1 MFRSYKYTR
10 QVLFACLF
18 TVCFF
23 VGYAALATVMRLWLV
38 PAGFVACTAFA
49 AALLAAFGAV
59 VRKGTRA
66 MKGVTAED
74 GIVIYPDLLSF
85 SAACTAVWILIFAD
99 ASRFPLAYF
108 ACIAACVL
116 FCTIQACRYNREEG
130 ALLASLVQFAFPVV
144 VPFLAVFVV
153 CMTFGR
159 RADSRMVI
167 HYKVRN
173 DEEGLS
179 QYMEEINEQRCLA
192 QQKRS
197 AGFRALLA
205 MSVLSAAVPD
215 KQRREELLRQRES
228 RSDLCMSLALLPIA
242 FLIAVRLAAGHNSA
256 DFLKDAYTKRVFI
269 RDEAE
274 QVQDRTEETHQKR
287 AFLDGV

>member
-1 MFRSYKYTR
+1 MFRSNKYTR

-192 QQKRS
+192 QQK
-197 AGFRALLA
+197 
-205 MSVLSAAVPD
+205 
-215 KQRREELLRQRES
+215 
-228 RSDLCMSLALLPIA
+228 
-242 FLIAVRLAAGHNSA
+242 
-256 DFLKDAYTKRVFI
+256 
-269 RDEAE
+269 
-274 QVQDRTEETHQKR
+274 
-287 AFLDGV
+287 

>member
-18 TVCFF
+18 TVSFF

-49 AALLAAFGAV
+49 AVLLAAFGAV

-108 ACIAACVL
+108 ACIE
-116 FCTIQACRYNREEG
+116 I
-130 ALLASLVQFAFPVV
+130 
-144 VPFLAVFVV
+144 
-153 CMTFGR
+153 GR
-159 RADSRMVI
+159 AHV
-167 HYKVRN
+167 
-173 DEEGLS
+173 
-179 QYMEEINEQRCLA
+179 
-192 QQKRS
+192 
-197 AGFRALLA
+197 
-205 MSVLSAAVPD
+205 
-215 KQRREELLRQRES
+215 
-228 RSDLCMSLALLPIA
+228 
-242 FLIAVRLAAGHNSA
+242 
-256 DFLKDAYTKRVFI
+256 
-269 RDEAE
+269 
-274 QVQDRTEETHQKR
+274 
-287 AFLDGV
+287 